1 MFRKSCQQQSLA
13 MLNFLPMARTLNQ
26 VLSPAKEHE
35 QVRLHVAD
43 RMHSAAVHLLRHA
56 ARQDAYSG
64 QGPARLSA
72 LSVLVFGGAKTLGEL
87 AEAERVKP
95 PTMSRIVTALKR
107 AGLVRIDADQQD
119 ARRIHISVTPKG
131 ESLLQQ
137 ARERRI
143 QSLAHALKGLDRV
156 ELELLREAA
165 RLVEEALQKHAR

>member
-1 MFRKSCQQQSLA
+1 
-13 MLNFLPMARTLNQ
+13 MLNFLPVPRTFNQ
-26 VLSPAKEHE
+26 VLSPAKEQE
-35 QVRLHVAD
+35 RARLDAAD
-43 RMHSAAVHLLRHA
+43 RMHSAAIHILRYA
-56 ARQDAYSG
+56 AQQDAYSG

-107 AGLVRIDADQQD
+107 AGLVRTEADAED
-119 ARRIHISVTPKG
+119 ARRLHISVTPKG

-143 QSLAHALKGLDRV
+143 QFLAQAFKGLDRI

-165 RLVEEALQKHAR
+165 GLVEQSLQKRPR